1 MFNKTFTITLLV
13 FLVETPFPLISV
25 TSSLIAPENDS
36 GLLLAVVPFL
46 D

>member
-13 FLVETPFPLISV
+13 FLVEILFPLISV
-25 TSSLIAPENDS
+25 TSSLIAFENDS
-36 GLLLAVVPFL
+36 GLLLVVAPFL